1 MNLGGTPNLGHL
13 TYCTNIHAGENLDE
27 VMANLRRHLPI
38 VKQQVSPDKSMGVGL
53 RLSASAVYALA
64 ESGARKALQEFL
76 ANGDFYVFTING
88 FPYGTFHGRK
98 VKQEVYQPDWADAE
112 RLRYSNVL
120 ADVLAVLLPEGLTG
134 NVSTVP
140 GTFKAWAENR
150 IDAIVDNIIRHV
162 AHLVSLK
169 KTTGKTIALAL
180 EPEPCCL
187 LETIAETINFF
198 QRYLFS
204 EAAAQRLAQLT
215 AMDTIDTALAL
226 RSHLGICY
234 DVCHAAVEFEDAQQS
249 IDDLQRAG
257 LQIAKLQLSSALKI
271 SSVNALTLRQL
282 QPFDEP
288 VYLHQVVARHNNELL
303 RFVDLPDAFAQA
315 DKMPGA
321 QWRVHFHVP
330 IFLQQLEN
338 FSTTQDFLREILT
351 IHRLSPVT
359 QQLEVETYTW
369 DVLPQRYQSVDV
381 NSAIARE
388 LFWVKEQLSQ

>member
-1 MNLGGTPNLGHL
+1 MNLGCSSNLGHL
-13 TYCTNIHAGENLDE
+13 TYCTNIHAGENLDQ
-27 VMANLRRHLPI
+27 VMGNLRRHLPA
-38 VKQQVSPDKSMGVGL
+38 VKQQVSPDKPMGVGL
-53 RLSASAVYALA
+53 RLSASAVYTLA
-64 ESGARKALQEFL
+64 ESGARQALQEFL

-98 VKQEVYQPDWADAE
+98 VKEEVYQPDWADEE
-112 RLRYSNVL
+112 RLRYSNAL
-120 ADVLAVLLPEGLTG
+120 ADVLTALLPEGITG
-134 NVSTVP
+134 SVSTVP
-140 GTFKAWAENR
+140 GTFKPWAENR
-150 IDAIVDNIIRHV
+150 IDAIVDNIIQHV
-162 AHLVSLK
+162 AHLVSLE
-169 KTTGKTIALAL
+169 KTTGKSIVLAL

-198 QRYLFS
+198 QQYLFS
-204 EAAAQRLAQLT
+204 ASAKQRLAQL
-215 AMDTIDTALAL
+215 AGMDTTDTALAL

-271 SSVNALTLRQL
+271 SSVNALTIRQL

-303 RFVDLPDAFAQA
+303 RFVDMPDAFAQA
-315 DKMPGA
+315 DRMSGA
-321 QWRVHFHVP
+321 QWRIHFHVP
-330 IFLQQLEN
+330 IFLQELEN

-369 DVLPQRYQSVDV
+369 DVLPERYKNVDI

-388 LFWVKEQLSQ
+388 LFWVREQLLP